1 MDARTP
7 ELRPQTV
14 SASAA
19 GWRADAA
26 AGTQRS
32 LPEVNATVTVPAFGG
47 HWARRLLAFLGPGYL
62 VSVGY
67 MDPGNWATD
76 LAGGSKFGYTL
87 LSVILL
93 SNLMAILLQALAARL
108 GIATDRDLAQACRA
122 SFSRPVNLL
131 LWLACEAAI
140 IACDLAEVIGTA
152 IALKLLFGIPLIG
165 GALITALDAFL
176 LLLLMN
182 RGFRFLEAFVI
193 ALLVVIAVCFAVQ
206 IGAAAPPVAAMLRG
220 FVPSPEIVTNPE
232 MLYIAIG
239 IIGATVMPHNLYLH
253 SSIVQTRAYERTE
266 EGSRDA
272 IKWATADSTIALM
285 LALFINAAIL
295 IVAAATFHSSGHQDV
310 AEIGRRSTAVAAARP
325 RHRLDAVRGGAV
337 GLRPQLDGDG
347 DPGGPDRDGRFSA
360 PAAAE
365 LGAAAGNPRHR
376 HRAGDCHHRALWRA
390 RHRGAS
396 GVQPGRAVDAIAV
409 RGDSAG
415 AVRVGQ
421 GQDGQVRDLAPR
433 RDPGLGR
440 RRDHRGAEREAAVRY
455 AVRFVARMER
465 SAIRDGSAADRVSRI
480 SLRSIRATAANSILR
495 LGQRFA
501 AGRVDPQPSA
511 WRQPLLRQEAALVV
525 HLLGAFDPV
534 AEIDVRQPS
543 LRARA
548 MWSRIMKVPSERLCC
563 DGSKNEYTIDSPS
576 LSTSVS
582 ATAISSSPR
591 PVMPLSMPRLRYSMM
606 RVSTWLSS
614 TIMA

>member
-14 SASAA
+14 PASVA

-26 AGTQRS
+26 AGIQRS
-32 LPEVNATVTVPAFGG
+32 LPEVNATVPVPVFGG

-122 SFSRPVNLL
+122 SFSRPVNFM

-206 IGAAAPPVAAMLRG
+206 IAAAAPPVAAMLRG

-253 SSIVQTRAYERTE
+253 SSIVQTRAYEHTD
-266 EGSRDA
+266 EGRRDA
-272 IKWATADSTIALM
+272 IKWATTDSTIALM

-295 IVAAATFHSSGHQDV
+295 IVAAATFHSSGHSDV
-310 AEIGRRSTAVAAARP
+310 AEIGQAFELLSPLLGLGIASTLFAVA
-325 RHRLDAVRGGAV
+325 L
-337 GLRPQLDGDG
+337 L
-347 DPGGPDRDGRFSA
+347 
-360 PAAAE
+360 
-365 LGAAAGNPRHR
+365 
-376 HRAGDCHHRALWRA
+376 
-390 RHRGAS
+390 AS
-396 GVQPGRAVDAIAV
+396 GLNSTVTATLAGQIVMEGFLHLRLPNWARRLVTRGIAIVPVVIITALYGERGTADLLVFSQVVLSMQLPFAVIP
-409 RGDSAG
+409 
-415 AVRVGQ
+415 
-421 GQDGQVRDLAPR
+421 L
-433 RDPGLGR
+433 
-440 RRDHRGAEREAAVRY
+440 
-455 AVRFVARMER
+455 VRFV
-465 SAIRDGSAADRVSRI
+465 S
-480 SLRSIRATAANSILR
+480 
-495 LGQRFA
+495 
-501 AGRVDPQPSA
+501 DPDKM
-511 WRQPLLRQEAALVV
+511 
-525 HLLGAFDPV
+525 GKF
-534 AEIDVRQPS
+534 
-543 LRARA
+543 
-548 MWSRIMKVPSERLCC
+548 
-563 DGSKNEYTIDSPS
+563 
-576 LSTSVS
+576 
-582 ATAISSSPR
+582 AISRS
-591 PVMPLSMPRLRYSMM
+591 VAVLAWIVAGIIVALNLKLLFD
-606 RVSTWLSS
+606 TLFG
-614 TIMA
+614 